1 VCSVRDIEDILE
13 AEEQED
19 DRKIKMKARE
29 ALKKASAEGK
39 VYIYSCRTRSPT
51 DLQHLCCKAINK

>member
-1 VCSVRDIEDILE
+1 MPLCVCSVREIGDILE

-39 VYIYSCRTRSPT
+39 VCILYTYTLYVSASYYI
-51 DLQHLCCKAINK
+51 